1 MGYKLVIFP
10 STQTWVFA
18 KAYEELCQRR
28 RPRPDD
34 GVARGSLH
42 ELRRRQRPARPRRVA
57 VAVSAQDVYDARGFG
72 GRQGA
77 GERPAVVVVDFI
89 EGFTNPES
97 ALACDADAAVEATR
111 SLLDAA
117 RAASVPVL
125 LHDRLPTTSGDLERA
140 AMFIAKAPA
149 LATLRPGSPW
159 VEVDARLGRRP
170 DEPVLVKLFASA
182 FFGTNL
188 DELLRAA
195 GLRHGDRRRR
205 VDVRLR
211 ARDGRRRA
219 PVRLPRPRA
228 ARGRRRQGGRRPQRL
243 AARHRR
249 EVRRRDLDR
258 RGDRGRR
265 RARPLAQAAA

>member
-1 MGYKLVIFP
+1 M
-10 STQTWVFA
+10 S
-18 KAYEELCQRR
+18 
-28 RPRPDD
+28 
-34 GVARGSLH
+34 AR
-42 ELRRRQRPARPRRVA
+42 
-57 VAVSAQDVYDARGFG
+57 DVYDARGFG

-117 RAASVPVL
+117 RAASVPVFF
-125 LHDRLPTTSGDLERA
+125 TTVAYDEGDLERA

-159 VEVDARLGRRP
+159 IEVDARLGRRA

-188 DELLRAA
+188 DELLRDAGCDTVVVAGASTSGCVRATAVDALQYGYRVLVPRDAVADRAVDAHNGSLLDIDAKYGDVISIGEAIAA
-195 GLRHGDRRRR
+195 VEAALSRRRR
-205 VDVRLR
+205 R
-211 ARDGRRRA
+211 A
-219 PVRLPRPRA
+219 
-228 ARGRRRQGGRRPQRL
+228 
-243 AARHRR
+243 
-249 EVRRRDLDR
+249 
-258 RGDRGRR
+258 
-265 RARPLAQAAA
+265 

>member
-1 MGYKLVIFP
+1 M
-10 STQTWVFA
+10 S
-18 KAYEELCQRR
+18 
-28 RPRPDD
+28 
-34 GVARGSLH
+34 AR
-42 ELRRRQRPARPRRVA
+42 
-57 VAVSAQDVYDARGFG
+57 DVYDARGFG

-117 RAASVPVL
+117 RAASVPVFF
-125 LHDRLPTTSGDLERA
+125 TTVAYDEGDLERA

-159 VEVDARLGRRP
+159 VEVDARLGRRA

-188 DELLRAA
+188 DELLRDA
-195 GLRHGDRRRR
+195 GCDTVSSPARRRR
-205 VDVRLR
+205 D
-211 ARDGRRRA
+211 ACA
-219 PVRLPRPRA
+219 
-228 ARGRRRQGGRRPQRL
+228 RRPSTRSST
-243 AARHRR
+243 ATACSC
-249 EVRRRDLDR
+249 
-258 RGDRGRR
+258 
-265 RARPLAQAAA
+265 RARPWPTGRSTPTTARCSTSTRSTAT